1 MKLLIALLMM
11 GMTAG
16 AWGQVQKSD
25 EWPQVVSV
33 KIIGVGNLLCK
44 DNQHI
49 EGDGKSEK
57 GNHCVD
63 DKPLKC
69 GKYQHVEP
77 SRLGCAVGDD
87 VGYCDRIIPAQC
99 ADDMHMVTEREWQSV
114 THSVDL
120 LRKLNDVQAARLKL
134 LEEQQLDI
142 RAFAQGVI
150 AGATQTRKP

>member
-1 MKLLIALLMM
+1 MKILAAMLMM
-11 GMTAG
+11 GMAVG
-16 AWGQVQKSD
+16 GWGQNPMAAPTEIAPNVQARG
-25 EWPQVVSV
+25 
-33 KIIGVGNLLCK
+33 GV
-44 DNQHI
+44 
-49 EGDGKSEK
+49 
-57 GNHCVD
+57 
-63 DKPLKC
+63 LKC
-69 GKYQHVEP
+69 GKYQHLVYEECHDVSGMWSCP
-77 SRLGCAVGDD
+77 SDPNAGK
-87 VGYCDRIIPAQC
+87 C